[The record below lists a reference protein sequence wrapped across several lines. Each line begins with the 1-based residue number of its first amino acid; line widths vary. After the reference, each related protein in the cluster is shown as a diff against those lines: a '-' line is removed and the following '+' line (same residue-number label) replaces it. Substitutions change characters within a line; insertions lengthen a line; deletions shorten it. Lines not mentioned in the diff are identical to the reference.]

1 MDAGDHTPGRYG
13 VALAFGISK
22 SWPVAILAE
31 VVTPCVA
38 GSLYFIGGQDT
49 DIGAQRRRT

>member
-1 MDAGDHTPGRYG
+1 
-13 VALAFGISK
+13 LAFGISK

-31 VVTPCVA
+31 VVTLCVA

-49 DIGAQRRRT
+49 DIGAVNPRAPVRPASPSEPSIR